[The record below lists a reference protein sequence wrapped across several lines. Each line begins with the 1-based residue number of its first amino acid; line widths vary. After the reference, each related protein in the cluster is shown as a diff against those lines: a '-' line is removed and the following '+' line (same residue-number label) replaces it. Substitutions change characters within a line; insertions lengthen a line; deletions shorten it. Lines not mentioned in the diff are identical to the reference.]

1 MSRIIC
7 SLIVLGL
14 VALAGCGGPEALR
27 GGEGTENPD
36 LDEAALGVGLDKTDI
51 DYLVALYMKGLFAS
65 NFWKNEVT
73 PAEPMPNVAI
83 WPIENATTQHLSDEM
98 LMLLSSLETTL
109 VNGGEVQV
117 VAHARQAELAEEI
130 GIQKGAAFDQ
140 ASAQK
145 IGRQLGVKYF
155 FTGKLT
161 GVDERLAK
169 ERRVQYTLFMQ
180 VLEIETGLVKFQK
193 QASRS
198 KAVRR

>member
-1 MSRIIC
+1 MAFSVDSEESVPAAIFPWMLPLTTL
-7 SLIVLGL
+7 STGFVPL
-14 VALAGCGGPEALR
+14 VAFPGWIQPLVEA
-27 GGEGTENPD
+27 NPFSS
-36 LDEAALGVGLDKTDI
+36 AA
-51 DYLVALYMKGLFAS
+51 
-65 NFWKNEVT
+65 
-73 PAEPMPNVAI
+73 
-83 WPIENATTQHLSDEM
+83 
-98 LMLLSSLETTL
+98 ETSRAM
-109 VNGGEVQV
+109 VNGGEVQI

-145 IGRQLGVKYF
+145 LGRQLGVKYF